1 MSLIN
6 DALKRTKDVQQQ
18 TPPAADG
25 PALRPVDPA
34 QAKAASSARSFLFIM
49 VVAVI
54 VGNFLLWLAFHEKP
68 QGKDS
73 KPSTSPDVDS
83 TPAVVAVA
91 PAAVAPPVI
100 PAPEPVVATNPSA
113 PGAIETSVS
122 SAPASH
128 ATSTA
133 PAMVFAEPPKPTVLR
148 LQSII
153 YGTRPSAMIAGKFL
167 FVGDSI
173 QGHKVIAIGR
183 ETVTLAG
190 NGQTNV
196 LSLP

>member
-34 QAKAASSARSFLFIM
+34 QAKAASSARTFLFVM
-49 VVAVI
+49 VAAVVI
-54 VGNFLLWLAFHEKP
+54 GNFLIWLALHEKP
-68 QGKDS
+68 KEKGPQ
-73 KPSTSPDVDS
+73 PVIT
-83 TPAVVAVA
+83 TTEPAPAAAAAVA
-91 PAAVAPPVI
+91 PAAAIPAATNTPEATVVAVQAPPAV
-100 PAPEPVVATNPSA
+100 TPSA
-113 PGAIETSVS
+113 PPTATS
-122 SAPASH
+122 SAPAV
-128 ATSTA
+128 
-133 PAMVFAEPPKPTVLR
+133 VFADPPKPTVLR

-167 FVGDSI
+167 FVGESI
-173 QGHKVIAIGR
+173 QGHKVIAIDK
-183 ETVTLAG
+183 ETVTLIG

>member
-34 QAKAASSARSFLFIM
+34 QAKAASSARSFLYIM
-49 VVAVI
+49 VTAVI
-54 VGNFLLWLAFHEKP
+54 VGNFLLWLAFHEQP

-73 KPSTSPDVDS
+73 KLS
-83 TPAVVAVA
+83 TPGGESTPSVAAIA
-91 PAAVAPPVI
+91 PAAVTPPVV
-100 PAPEPVVATNPSA
+100 PTHAPVVATNPPA
-113 PGAIETSVS
+113 PVAVEPTVS
-122 SAPASH
+122 SAPASN
-128 ATSTA
+128 ATSAA

-173 QGHKVIAIGR
+173 QGHKVIAIDK

-196 LSLP
+196 LRLP

>member
-34 QAKAASSARSFLFIM
+34 QAKAASSARSFLYIM

-73 KPSTSPDVDS
+73 KPSISPGAES
-83 TPAVVAVA
+83 TPAVAAIA
-91 PAAVAPPVI
+91 PAPVTPPVI
-100 PAPEPVVATNPSA
+100 PAPDPVVATNPPA
-113 PGAIETSVS
+113 LVIVETAV
-122 SAPASH
+122 SAPASN
-128 ATSTA
+128 ATS
-133 PAMVFAEPPKPTVLR
+133 AMVFAEPPKPTVLR

-173 QGHKVIAIGR
+173 QGHKVIAIGK